1 VFLKEKASAATAPF
15 PTMKSIKLQVIST
28 PQTMNNLNKIVLI
41 LWAIVVVASFGYA
54 LYMISAEG
62 WDKGAENLF
71 IPGIALMWFLFRFGM
86 YRRMNKNNG

>member
-1 VFLKEKASAATAPF
+1 
-15 PTMKSIKLQVIST
+15 
-28 PQTMNNLNKIVLI
+28 MNNLNKIVLI
-41 LWAIVVVASFGYA
+41 LWAIVVVSSLGYA
-54 LYMISAEG
+54 LYMISTIG

>member
-1 VFLKEKASAATAPF
+1 
-15 PTMKSIKLQVIST
+15 
-28 PQTMNNLNKIVLI
+28 MNNLNKIVLI

-71 IPGIALMWFLFRFGM
+71 IPGIALMWFLFRLGM
-86 YRRMNKNNG
+86 YRRMNNMNKNNG